1 MKKLTPIEYGRMACE
16 TIMQKYEPE
25 KLPPYYKEKNMGM
38 FAYHQG
44 VFLSGMNRIFQKTR
58 EQNLFDYMKA
68 WVDSHVDENGKIVTE
83 WKGGWCSLETL
94 DFRQPGLLMYPL
106 YEETKDERYMSVVKY
121 LVESLKDYPTNSKG
135 GFWHMTEQDNQMWL
149 DGLYMAGPITAMYA
163 DKFQKPEFFDLAATQ
178 VIVMYENMKDEK
190 SGLLVHGWEETGT
203 IGWANPKTGKS
214 QEVWGRAMG
223 WYVTALVDILDYIP
237 EECEK
242 RQKLIAIEKELLE
255 TLVKYQD
262 ESGRWYQVVD
272 KGGQEGNWLENS
284 CSCLITYALAK
295 AVKKGYL
302 EPEYYEAARKG
313 YEGVIDSLYYDEEG
327 LLQIGDI
334 CVGTCI
340 DDGDY
345 QHYINR
351 GKAVNDLHGSGAF
364 VLMCSE
370 FEYKNVLFPE

>member
-25 KLPPYYKEKNMGM
+25 KLPQYWNGKG
-38 FAYHQG
+38 FFSYHQG

-58 EQNLFDYMKA
+58 EQKLFDYMKA

-83 WKGGWCSLETL
+83 WERGWCSLETL

-106 YEETKDERYMSVVKY
+106 YEETKDERYMTVVKY

-135 GFWHMTEQDNQMWL
+135 GFWHMTDQDNQMWL

-163 DKFQKPEFFDLAATQ
+163 DKFRKPEFFDLAATQ
-178 VIVMYENMKDEK
+178 VIVMYENMKEEK
-190 SGLLVHGWEETGT
+190 SGLLVHGWEESKTM
-203 IGWANPKTGKS
+203 GWADPVTGKS

-223 WYVTALVDILDYIP
+223 WYVTALADILDYIP
-237 EECEK
+237 EEHEK
-242 RQKLIAIEKELLE
+242 RQQLVAIEKELLE

-262 ESGRWYQVVD
+262 ESGRWYQVAD

-302 EPEYYEAARKG
+302 SPDYYEAARKG
-313 YEGVIDSLYYDEEG
+313 YEGVVDSLYYDEEG
-327 LLQIGDI
+327 RLQIGEI

-345 QHYINR
+345 QHYIKR

-370 FEYKNVLFPE
+370 FEYR